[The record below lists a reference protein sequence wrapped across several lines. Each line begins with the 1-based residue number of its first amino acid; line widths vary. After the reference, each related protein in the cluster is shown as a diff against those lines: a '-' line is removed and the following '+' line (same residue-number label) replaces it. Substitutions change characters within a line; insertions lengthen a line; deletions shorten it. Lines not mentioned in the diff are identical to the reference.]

1 MSLTEVSRQLRLNK
15 STALRLLSVLEQHH
29 YVEKCGAGG
38 NYSLGSRLIELG
50 LGAVSRLDLL
60 QLARPKL
67 DRLVQESGETAHLG
81 VLRDGRVLSLANVE
95 SPRTLRTPATVGGRS
110 PAHCTSIGKA
120 ILAFRS
126 LAEVKELVN
135 THGLKKYTDFTI
147 TTLADFLAELDRVRK
162 NGYGMDNEEYELGL
176 RCLGAPVRDH
186 STKVI
191 AAVSVTGP
199 AFRLTEDRIPD
210 LAALVVEVASELS
223 AGLGYQGN

>member
-1 MSLTEVSRQLRLNK
+1 
-15 STALRLLSVLEQHH
+15 
-29 YVEKCGAGG
+29 
-38 NYSLGSRLIELG
+38 
-50 LGAVSRLDLL
+50 
-60 QLARPKL
+60 
-67 DRLVQESGETAHLG
+67 
-81 VLRDGRVLSLANVE
+81 
-95 SPRTLRTPATVGGRS
+95 
-110 PAHCTSIGKA
+110 
-120 ILAFRS
+120 